1 MRLTGADGDGDAC
14 ALLGTMDASE
24 LEPTMLELTEE
35 LKADVLT
42 MLLEAAAE
50 DGSIEEELMTK
61 DELSTEEEAA
71 TDEDAATEDDAT
83 TEADPTTL
91 CELVEAMALL
101 APEHTPNADWQPEDA
116 LQWSSVLPQ

>member
-1 MRLTGADGDGDAC
+1 
-14 ALLGTMDASE
+14 MDASE

-35 LKADVLT
+35 LKADELT

-61 DELSTEEEAA
+61 DEPSTEEEAA
-71 TDEDAATEDDAT
+71 TDEDAATEDDVT
-83 TEADPTTL
+83 TAADPTTL

-116 LQWSSVLPQ
+116 LQWSSVVPQ